1 MAMAKIARL
10 SHISVK
16 NMYFSF
22 YMNINKEVFFNIVY
36 CLKSITLCVLS
47 LFVNSKICI
56 ELFYETFL

>member
-1 MAMAKIARL
+1 
-10 SHISVK
+10 
-16 NMYFSF
+16 MYFSF